1 VSRAILDRR
10 AGWAATPPHLGRDP
24 MYPDDLKYTREHEWA
39 RAEGDRATVGI
50 THYAQEA
57 LGDIVYVDLP
67 PVGTAVTGGEAFG
80 EVESTKSVSDIY
92 SPVTGTVAERN
103 DELDKSPEL
112 INSDPYGQGWLV
124 VVEMGDADELD
135 QLMDAEAYSE
145 MVAEA

>member
-1 VSRAILDRR
+1 
-10 AGWAATPPHLGRDP
+10 

-80 EVESTKSVSDIY
+80 EVESTKSVSDLY

-124 VVEMGDADELD
+124 VVEMGDADELN
-135 QLMDAEAYSE
+135 QLMDAEAYAE